1 MEEFFLNR
9 ELSIELKNLGLNEPC
24 FAFYEGEVL
33 NKSMVD
39 KKIQEENNE
48 DNYFVLAP
56 TTSQALSFFRKKYGL
71 YTHIA
76 PEFYTTQINF
86 NWQILW
92 YIPKQLWT
100 RFRVSGGTFMYGD
113 NGEYPTYEEA
123 EIACIKKMIEIS
135 KNK

>member
-9 ELSIELKNLGLNEPC
+9 ELSIELKNLGFSEPC

-33 NKSMVD
+33 NKLMVD

-56 TTSQALSFFRKKYGL
+56 TTSQVLSFFRKNYGL
-71 YTHIA
+71 YTHIV
-76 PEFYTTQINF
+76 PEFYTTKINF

-92 YIPKQLWT
+92 YIPKEFWT
-100 RFRVSGGTFMYGD
+100 KFVVSDGTGLYGD